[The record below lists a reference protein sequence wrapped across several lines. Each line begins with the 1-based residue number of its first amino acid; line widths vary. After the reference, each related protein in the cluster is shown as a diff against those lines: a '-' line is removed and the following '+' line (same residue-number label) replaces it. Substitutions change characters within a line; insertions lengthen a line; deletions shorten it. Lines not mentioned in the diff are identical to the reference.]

1 MKIAEIAFK
10 VKPGSQMYK
19 NFFIQEEE
27 ETKFLALAFR
37 FIDKYFGKECD
48 HSFKIAPQLS
58 VSMSSEEHEKF
69 KPQLLKKVDVSGT
82 RTIWTFRQKSDMN
95 KKWQDEVCKH
105 ISEKRLYAN
114 RWWHFDF
121 PGYGRKSVTMWDDGC
136 GNVYGYY
143 YAENANIDEEA
154 LPKDIELIKLSQYY
168 AAKENFENIGKKVEP
183 AMKGYLANSKS
194 CIYTVGYTDA
204 EGKIQEIQFEISH
217 ECAYGTAVRKLI
229 GKFNEFCKENNLT
242 LDSLTYVKRADSN
255 E

>member
-1 MKIAEIAFK
+1 
-10 VKPGSQMYK
+10 
-19 NFFIQEEE
+19 
-27 ETKFLALAFR
+27 
-37 FIDKYFGKECD
+37 
-48 HSFKIAPQLS
+48 
-58 VSMSSEEHEKF
+58 MSSEEHEKF

-121 PGYGRKSVTMWDDGC
+121 PGYGRKSVAMWDDGC

-143 YAENANIDEEA
+143 YAENANINEEA

-168 AAKENFENIGKKVEP
+168 AAKENFENIGEKVEP
-183 AMKGYLANSKS
+183 AMKGYCANSKS

-204 EGKIQEIQFEISH
+204 EGKTQEIQFEISH

>member
-121 PGYGRKSVTMWDDGC
+121 PGYGRKSVAMWDDGC

-143 YAENANIDEEA
+143 YAENANINEEA

-168 AAKENFENIGKKVEP
+168 AAIENFESIGKKVEP

-204 EGKIQEIQFEISH
+204 EGKTQEIQFEISH

-229 GKFNEFCKENNLT
+229 CKFNEFCKENNLT

>member
-1 MKIAEIAFK
+1 MEIAEIAFK
-10 VKPGSQMYK
+10 VKPGSQMYE

-37 FIDKYFGKECD
+37 FIDKYFGKEFD

-58 VSMSSEEHEKF
+58 VSMSVEEYEKF

-105 ISEKRLYAN
+105 ISGKRLDAN

-121 PGYGRKSVTMWDDGC
+121 PGYGRKSVAMWDDGC

-143 YAENANIDEEA
+143 CSELWPDDGV
-154 LPKDIELIKLSQYY
+154 LPSYVTEIKMSAY
-168 AAKENFENIGKKVEP
+168 
-183 AMKGYLANSKS
+183 YLALEETHREEKNDG
-194 CIYTVGYTDA
+194 C
-204 EGKIQEIQFEISH
+204 
-217 ECAYGTAVRKLI
+217 
-229 GKFNEFCKENNLT
+229 
-242 LDSLTYVKRADSN
+242 
-255 E
+255 

>member
-10 VKPGSQMYK
+10 VKPGSQMHK

-69 KPQLLKKVDVSGT
+69 KQQLLKKVDVSGT

-121 PGYGRKSVTMWDDGC
+121 PGYGHKSVAMWDDGC

-143 YAENANIDEEA
+143 YAENANINEEA

-204 EGKIQEIQFEISH
+204 EGKTQEIQFEISH